1 MNTNTRKEWLNAL
14 LKIETPVLNAL
25 EAGELKAKMPLS
37 FHRERADYAPL
48 EAFGRS
54 LLGLAPWL
62 EADSAAL
69 EADERALQT
78 LKGERKAFTFCPPF
92 EFIKSN
98 LTTSR
103 HIVNLFIIQVDI
115 SFFLRYNQ

>member
-69 EADERALQT
+69 EADERALQMQY
-78 LKGERKAFTFCPPF
+78 RKKA
-92 EFIKSN
+92 
-98 LTTSR
+98 
-103 HIVNLFIIQVDI
+103 
-115 SFFLRYNQ
+115 LRCIEMATDPCSDMPVQDWESPDGLQYYR